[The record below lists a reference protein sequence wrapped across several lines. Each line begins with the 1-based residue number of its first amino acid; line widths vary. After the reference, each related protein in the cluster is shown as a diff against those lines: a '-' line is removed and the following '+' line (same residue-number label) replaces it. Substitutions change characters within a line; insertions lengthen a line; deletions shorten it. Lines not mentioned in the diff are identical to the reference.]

1 MQQGGLGQAGQCL
14 VRALN
19 DDIRP
24 GSNGTA
30 LPAVGGGQWQ
40 IVRAVGFVHDQ
51 GNVGGVA
58 QSGNGGKIT
67 QNTLIGGAGKVT
79 AAASGQACRASA
91 TMGGVRRRKCRTPGP
106 RGAPA
111 SVPLSG

>member
-67 QNTLIGGAGKVT
+67 QNTFIGGAGKDDRSGIRAGAQGIRYHGGGD
-79 AAASGQACRASA
+79 AAVNAERRVHGGHQPVCR
-91 TMGGVRRRKCRTPGP
+91 
-106 RGAPA
+106 
-111 SVPLSG
+111 

>member
-24 GSNGTA
+24 GNNGTA

-67 QNTLIGGAGKVT
+67 QNTLIGGAGKDDRSGIRAGAQGIRYHGVGD
-79 AAASGQACRASA
+79 AAVNAERRVHGGHQPVCR
-91 TMGGVRRRKCRTPGP
+91 
-106 RGAPA
+106 
-111 SVPLSG
+111 